1 MDGSL
6 CYPRP
11 LNRRSAT
18 SQLTP
23 MLRLRTFGGI
33 SLASGTAP
41 LTGAATQRRRLA
53 LLALLAVA
61 GERGLSR
68 DKLVA
73 YLWPE
78 SDAERA
84 RHVLNQLVYAQRKH
98 FGNQHLFTGQKT
110 LRLNPDVI
118 WTDVGA
124 FEAAADGG
132 ELEEAVGYYT
142 GPFLDGFFVRDA
154 PDFERWLD
162 RERMRLARR
171 CTEALVKLAQRA
183 AGAGDRQ
190 GAVGWWQRVVELDP
204 LDTPRTIALVQ
215 ALIGAGNRSEALRTA
230 RRHEADLRQELGV
243 PPGPELNALL
253 QDLLR
258 SPSPPV

>member
-1 MDGSL
+1 
-6 CYPRP
+6 
-11 LNRRSAT
+11 
-18 SQLTP
+18 
-23 MLRLRTFGGI
+23 MLHLRVFGGV
-33 SLASGTAP
+33 SLSSGDAP

-61 GERGLSR
+61 GERGVSR

-98 FGNQHLFTGQKT
+98 LDVQHLFLGQKT
-110 LRLNPDVI
+110 LRLNRDVI

-124 FEAAADGG
+124 FETALGDGA
-132 ELEEAVGYYT
+132 LEEAVQHYA

-154 PDFERWLD
+154 PEFERWVD
-162 RERMRLARR
+162 RERTRLARR
-171 CTEALVKLAQRA
+171 CTDALARLAEQA
-183 AGAGDRQ
+183 IAAGDRD
-190 GAVGWWQRVVELDP
+190 GAVGWRRRAAELDP
-204 LDTPRTIALVQ
+204 LDTSRTVSLVRALS
-215 ALIGAGNRSEALRTA
+215 AAGNRPEALRVA

-243 PPGPELNALL
+243 APPPELTSLIQEL
-253 QDLLR
+253 VG
-258 SPSPPV
+258 PSAPI